1 MRTLPGVLL
10 ALPLVVL
17 VTVAVSAAAAAGT
30 TGPDLVH
37 TGLLGVQAGQAV
49 VAVWAVQIFA
59 GEYGSGLVR
68 ATFAAL
74 PRRLPVFAAKALLV
88 LAGTA
93 VAAILSVAASILT
106 ARLLIDGYPGTG
118 AGPLLRAAGGSVLYL
133 LAVALLGLGVAA
145 AVRHAVAATGVVLGL
160 LFLAPAVIN
169 LFADPDWQ
177 RVVYRA
183 MPGTAGLSILSTVD
197 LTELPIG
204 PWAGLGVAVAWGA
217 GAAVIGVI
225 LLARRDV

>member
-1 MRTLPGVLL
+1 VPDAFV

-30 TGPDLVH
+30 AGPDLVH
-37 TGLLGVQAGQAV
+37 AGLLGVRAGQAV
-49 VAVWAVQIFA
+49 VAVWAVQAFA
-59 GEYGSGLVR
+59 GEYGSGLAR
-68 ATFAAL
+68 ATFTAL
-74 PRRLPVFAAKALLV
+74 PRRLPAFAAKALLV

-93 VAAILSVAASILT
+93 VAAILSVAASVLT

-118 AGPLLRAAGGSVLYL
+118 AGPLLRASGGSVLYL
-133 LAVALLGLGVAA
+133 LSVALLGLGVAA

-160 LFLAPAVIN
+160 LYLAPAVIN
-169 LFADPDWQ
+169 LIADPDWQ
-177 RVVYRA
+177 RAVYRS
-183 MPGTAGLSILSTVD
+183 MPGSAGLSILSTVD
-197 LTELPIG
+197 LAELPIG
-204 PWAGLGVAVAWGA
+204 PWAGLGVAAAWGA